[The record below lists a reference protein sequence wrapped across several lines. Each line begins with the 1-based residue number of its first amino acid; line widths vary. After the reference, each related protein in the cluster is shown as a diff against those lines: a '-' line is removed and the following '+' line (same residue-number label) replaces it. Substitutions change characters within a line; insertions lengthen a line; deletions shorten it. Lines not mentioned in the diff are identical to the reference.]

1 MTHHALLTA
10 RQVAD
15 LLQVSLRTAYRYAAD
30 GIIPARKIG
39 GSLRF
44 RRADLA
50 ALLDA

>member
-1 MTHHALLTA
+1 MPDQLLTA

-15 LLQVSLRTAYRYAAD
+15 VLQLGLRTVYRYAAD
-30 GIIPARKIG
+30 GTIPARKIG

-44 RRADLA
+44 HRADLA